1 MAWDEWEQLKTAA
14 AESRSTGM
22 RLNQL
27 PGDQGG
33 GGGTAGDAQGDLK
46 VTQSDLAAIGDKAFK
61 LYNRLWKEAR
71 VAVPSSDKAA
81 GDLTTQG
88 FALGAALQHV
98 SVRWEDQLKSLMDA
112 CAHISNHMD
121 YTKNAHAGD
130 EHFIQG
136 QLSSIA
142 MLDQGFD
149 EAYGEPGKKNKGD
162 D

>member
-1 MAWDEWEQLKTAA
+1 MAWDEWEQLKSAA
-14 AESRSTGM
+14 AESASTQM

-27 PGDQGG
+27 PADAGG
-33 GGGTAGDAQGDLK
+33 GGGGEQGDLK

-81 GDLTTQG
+81 GDMTTQG

-98 SVRWEDQLKSLMDA
+98 SVRWEEQLKSLMDA

-136 QLSSIA
+136 RLSSIA
-142 MLDQGFD
+142 TLDQGFD